1 MRIWKIA
8 AMLVAG
14 ALLTACYEDFDTPA
28 PQKIYDD
35 ADMGSSTQIS
45 IADLKQRFIDAH
57 GSLSNTGDNGSW
69 NDTKYVQ
76 IEDDVYIK
84 GKVISDDKEG
94 NVYKSLYLWD
104 GTAAIEIKLTNGNY
118 LTYHMDGE
126 YDPVHHTPIRTRW
139 CYVKLKDL
147 YLGNYRMMLSVGNV
161 PSSSVNAVG
170 SDKYYANSNIE
181 DPWMI
186 AEHVFPGEETTLTYG
201 SDSSS
206 DILVVNPDT
215 YETLLQDPAV
225 VEQNFGRLVSFE
237 NLTCHYAGVTDQTGK
252 TPKALK
258 NGTFDQIYPSW
269 IDTSVRPGQHE
280 TDPDASPVVSKPWYR
295 WAFSRS
301 GISLYGSVCM
311 TYNQNP
317 VNTSDHGVY
326 MVRTSGYSQ
335 FAGRNTVRNGAQG
348 SILGLFAIYS
358 KRSDYKGG
366 SYDYATYQISVSRYS
381 DIFFA
386 PQDYLTDGEADAMTP
401 NGVGAVEY
409 DESGAP
415 INPVYDA
422 SGNLIGTY
430 HSGYDSYY
438 VPSRDGDT
446 EID

>member
-28 PQKIYDD
+28 PQKIYND

-57 GSLSNTGDNGSW
+57 GSLSNTGNNASW
-69 NDTKYVQ
+69 NDTKYVR

-118 LTYHMDGE
+118 LTYHLDGE
-126 YDPVHHTPIRTRW
+126 YDPVNHTPINTRW
-139 CYVKLKDL
+139 CYVKLRGL

-170 SDKYYANSNIE
+170 TDKYYANSNIE
-181 DPWMI
+181 DQWMI
-186 AEHVFPGEETTLTYG
+186 AEHVFPGEETSLTYG
-201 SDSSS
+201 SDPSS
-206 DILVVNPDT
+206 DILVVNPGN
-215 YETLLQDPAV
+215 YKTLLQDPAV

-237 NLTCHYAGVTDQTGK
+237 NLTCHYAGVMDQTGK
-252 TPKALK
+252 KTKVLK
-258 NGTFDQIYPSW
+258 NGNFDQIYPSW
-269 IDTSVRPGQHE
+269 IDTSVRPGQDE
-280 TDPDASPVVSKPWYR
+280 YGNSPVVSKPWYR
-295 WAFSRS
+295 WAFSRK
-301 GISLYGSVCM
+301 GICLYGSVCM
-311 TYNQNP
+311 TYNPNP

-326 MVRTSGYSQ
+326 SVRTSGYSQ

-358 KRSDYKGG
+358 QRSNYKGG
-366 SYDYATYQISVSRYS
+366 SSDYATYQISVSRYS
-381 DIFFA
+381 DIRFEQ
-386 PQDYLTDGEADAMTP
+386 QDYLTDGEADALTP
-401 NGVGAVEY
+401 NGIGAVEY

-430 HSGYDSYY
+430 HSGSDSYY
-438 VPSRDGDT
+438 VPSRDGDV
-446 EID
+446 EVD